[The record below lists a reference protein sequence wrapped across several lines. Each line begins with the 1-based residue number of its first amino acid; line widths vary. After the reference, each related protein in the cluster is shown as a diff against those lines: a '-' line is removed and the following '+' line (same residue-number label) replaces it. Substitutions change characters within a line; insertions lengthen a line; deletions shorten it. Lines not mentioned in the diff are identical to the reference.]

1 MPIETAPAPT
11 QHGFLDSL
19 IAVGELFTRTASGE
33 IVGVPRILM
42 APPTI
47 YDVFC
52 GLDFAPG
59 SASAMER
66 WRTQKRTESLA
77 AGVANFS
84 WPSPTSGQENRS
96 SIVQFTAGLG
106 VATVGI
112 AVPLITDAAI
122 LAAGPKNH
130 ILRLQVVNNSLP
142 SLPMGLAAPAT
153 GNMPLRYLPG
163 VAALSIP
170 HGQIGVMEIETDGN
184 TIGYVR
190 AARLLGDTVP
200 PVWLLVDDARASAAS
215 PATVTQ
221 LGSGVFNPFMYEGE
235 AMLLFMLRTTGTGV
249 TLPTGRGWTFPADRN
264 GLTTG
269 MTSTGAGSGL
279 RVAYSTTRGADG
291 VVDGSNTMSNQQYL
305 CGLAY
310 RGVAP
315 TAYAGAT
322 TTGTTV
328 AFPSFTDIAPG
339 GFVLY
344 QTCVEQATGVVPA
357 EGVGVHPGGDAP
369 TSGGW
374 TSRLRMVLPDASG
387 NVAPPNVRLGVA
399 AKCHV
404 IAVRMEPN

>member
-1 MPIETAPAPT
+1 MPAPEPT
-11 QHGFLDSL
+11 TWKNIQDFFGPDEYLSQNSDGEL
-19 IAVGELFTRTASGE
+19 IA
-33 IVGVPRILM
+33 VPRILM
-42 APPTI
+42 AAPTI
-47 YDVFC
+47 YDVLC

-66 WRTQKRTESLA
+66 WRTQKRTEALV

-84 WPSPTSGQENRS
+84 WPSATAGQENRS

-200 PVWLLVDDARASAAS
+200 PIWLLVDDARATGA
-215 PATVTQ
+215 PVTQ
-221 LGSGVFNPFMYEGE
+221 LGAGVFAPFLYEGE
-235 AMLLFMLRTTGTGV
+235 TMLLFMLRTTGTGV
-249 TLPTGRGWTFPADRN
+249 TLPTGRGWTFPADGN

-269 MTSTGAGSGL
+269 MTSTGADSGL

-305 CGLAY
+305 GGLAY

-328 AFPSFTDIAPG
+328 AFPSFAGIAPG

-369 TSGGW
+369 TAAGW

-387 NVAPPNVRLGVA
+387 NVAPPNVTLGVA